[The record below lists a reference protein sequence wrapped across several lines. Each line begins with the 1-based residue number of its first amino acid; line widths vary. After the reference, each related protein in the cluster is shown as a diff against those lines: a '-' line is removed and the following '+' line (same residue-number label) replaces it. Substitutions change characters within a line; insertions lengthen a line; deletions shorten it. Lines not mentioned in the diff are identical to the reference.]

1 MEARLTWLVKL
12 VRPVTTISWGGEWIM
27 ETKVLF
33 GLGYGS
39 PVLSLG
45 RYRIWTRFSVGTGRE
60 TRVGPRGAREITGYR
75 FNNRFQHRFRNQFQ
89 GLIQEANPRSDF
101 KKWFFDCLFPFC
113 ESSARNL
120 NQR

>member
-1 MEARLTWLVKL
+1 M
-12 VRPVTTISWGGEWIM
+12 
-27 ETKVLF
+27 
-33 GLGYGS
+33 
-39 PVLSLG
+39 LSLG
-45 RYRIWTRFSVGTGRE
+45 RYRIWTRFSVGGG
-60 TRVGPRGAREITGYR
+60 TRDSSRPRGGAREITGYR